1 MGEVRKRKTS
11 GDVKPSNGTDD
22 VASAKSSGGLGLIPV
37 ILIAALVAGSGCYV
51 IRKDNAENFSGIEA
65 LTRKLKTEN
74 TKTLETVES
83 MRKNLEQKDSVI
95 KELQL
100 KVSAGNEKNRM
111 MEEKMGDLNELLAST
126 EENLRTDIEA
136 KYEDNLKSIRSF
148 SGEIGGHS
156 KSILGSNNR
165 LDKTNDK
172 LEELIKTIEAEA
184 GTAEERQAKI
194 EALEKSLLETKSATA
209 AQTEELKTMVSTEWK
224 AASGELETQAA
235 TLTAVNA
242 QIGAL
247 GAKVEEGETKVG
259 RLIVDNNA
267 IKTTIADVQG
277 SVTANEAAIE
287 EIKTVGGAQLEE
299 LQAAVPVLEAQLA
312 DFSESLQQL
321 ASDIPSTS
329 SLVILQSTAQKAS
342 DGLAAALK
350 DITQNSEDVRKIR
363 NGGEKQLAELAEKIG
378 EIVEDVKKG
387 NSATTS
393 VTESVETANSI
404 ISALS
409 NDIDSLKKKFSDLSI
424 KVTAK

>member
-111 MEEKMGDLNELLAST
+111 
-126 EENLRTDIEA
+126 
-136 KYEDNLKSIRSF
+136 
-148 SGEIGGHS
+148 
-156 KSILGSNNR
+156 
-165 LDKTNDK
+165 
-172 LEELIKTIEAEA
+172 
-184 GTAEERQAKI
+184 KI

>member
-111 MEEKMGDLNELLAST
+111 LEKRVNLVENKVSDTVVDVDTKLVKNNDLLKVQLQN
-126 EENLRTDIEA
+126 IHA
-136 KYEDNLKSIRSF
+136 KFDEQVTVNDHVNV
-148 SGEIGGHS
+148 
-156 KSILGSNNR
+156 
-165 LDKTNDK
+165 KTNDK